1 MRTIIFI
8 VVLILASIGAT
19 FQIRSA
25 GFANPA
31 LRISNSPKLNSSI
44 AILSPQ
50 EDSVTLTDT
59 TQSDTAT
66 DSDSFDSSSVNNADT
81 IPKQISV
88 YDSSS
93 VDEKLLSQKD
103 LQEYLNDKA
112 FDYDRAVP
120 DQTSLWEMFKR
131 WFWETVER
139 LLGTNA
145 GGKIGDALIYI
156 LIAVAIA
163 VVNIILFRSNLG
175 GLFGGKNSKANLGFT
190 ILDENI
196 HAMNFSDLIADAEA
210 KSDYRHAIRLQYLWL
225 LKRLSDDSIIE
236 LKINKTNRDYR
247 NEIKDPELKHRFSRA
262 SIIFE
267 YVWYGE
273 GKIDSENY
281 QAAVQFFASPA
292 SSEAAR

>member
-1 MRTIIFI
+1 MRTIIYI
-8 VVLILASIGAT
+8 VVLILANICAA
-19 FQIRSA
+19 FQLRSA
-25 GFANPA
+25 GLANPP
-31 LRISNSPKLNSSI
+31 LRSSHSTSLTPSI
-44 AILSPQ
+44 QILAPQ
-50 EDSVTLTDT
+50 EDSVSLADT
-59 TQSDTAT
+59 TQLDNAT
-66 DSDSFDSSSVNNADT
+66 DSASLDSSSVNNADT
-81 IPKQISV
+81 LPKQIAV
-88 YDSSS
+88 YDSSI
-93 VDEKLLSQKD
+93 VDEKLLSKSD
-103 LQEYLNDKA
+103 VQEYLNDKA
-112 FDYDRAVP
+112 FDYDRATP
-120 DQTSLWEMFKR
+120 NQTSLWEMFKR
-131 WFWETVER
+131 WFGETIEQ

-175 GLFGGKNSKANLGFT
+175 GLFGKNKSKTSLDFT

-196 HAMNFSDLIADAEA
+196 HEMNFSDLIAAAET
-210 KSDYRHAIRLQYLWL
+210 KSDFRHAIRLQYLWL

-247 NEIKDPELKHRFSRA
+247 NEIKDTELKHRFSRA

-281 QAAVQFFASPA
+281 QAAVQFFVSPV

>member
-8 VVLILASIGAT
+8 VVFIIANICTGLE
-19 FQIRSA
+19 IRSA
-25 GFANPA
+25 GFVNPA
-31 LRISNSPKLNSSI
+31 LRISHSTLLTPSI
-44 AILSPQ
+44 AILAHQ
-50 EDSVTLTDT
+50 EDSVTQTDT
-59 TQSDTAT
+59 ARLDTAA
-66 DSDSFDSSSVNNADT
+66 DSDSFDSSTVNNADT
-81 IPKQISV
+81 VPKQIAV
-88 YDSSS
+88 YDSST

-112 FDYDRAVP
+112 FAYDRAVP

-131 WFWETVER
+131 WFWETIER

-175 GLFGGKNSKANLGFT
+175 GLFGGKNSKANIGFT

-281 QAAVQFFASPA
+281 QAAVQFFVSPV
-292 SSEAAR
+292 SSEAVR